1 MLFPINL
8 QRSIFQRLTTD
19 KDADIFFKVFI
30 DRMRE
35 AQVEIRNTV
44 TVNTTDT
51 ENRGHRD
58 EEKKKKGKFLNI
70 DFFPYFQLSTFMFFA
85 ITSFS
90 KQNRKNRLTN
100 LINIAL
106 IRYSHYLDCLFE
118 NYHFLSPLS
127 QVLNS
132 Y

>member
-1 MLFPINL
+1 MKTLYIIVMLFPIHL

-85 ITSFS
+85 FTVIGTSFS
-90 KQNRKNRLTN
+90 KQNRKNILT
-100 LINIAL
+100 I
-106 IRYSHYLDCLFE
+106 
-118 NYHFLSPLS
+118 
-127 QVLNS
+127 
-132 Y
+132 